1 MKYYYK
7 DGDSYLVAKHELSE
21 EELGQWEPITEEEYN
36 LAHPKKQVDK
46 NLLKIAQLKQEL
58 AATDYQCLKWS
69 EGWLTDEEYAPI
81 KAHRQ
86 ELRDEINA
94 LENST
99 VIEGG
104 N

>member
-1 MKYYYK
+1 MYYYK
-7 DGDSYLVAKHELSE
+7 KGNSYFKLK
-21 EELGQWEPITEEEYN
+21 EELNPVPEDYEEITAEEFIQFTKSKVVDAKQKQI
-36 LAHPKKQVDK
+36 AH
-46 NLLKIAQLKQEL
+46 LKREL

>member
-1 MKYYYK
+1 MKYYKYK
-7 DGDSYLVAKHELSE
+7 NNYIVLKNAFKELPEGYEEATKEEFLQAQSE
-21 EELGQWEPITEEEYN
+21 LIPQKNENQIRIAEL
-36 LAHPKKQVDK
+36 KSK
-46 NLLKIAQLKQEL
+46 L

-81 KAHRQ
+81 KVYRQ
-86 ELRDEINA
+86 ELRNEINT

-99 VIEGG
+99 VIEEG